1 MYEASIHKSK
11 TNTPHSPPP
20 KWRNTMLTLN
30 SYRVKSYCQT
40 QYAQL
45 YTKTQENIESKM
57 TKKILKSSSQNHKY
71 WNTKLE

>member
-11 TNTPHSPPP
+11 TNTPHSPPS

-40 QYAQL
+40 QHA
-45 YTKTQENIESKM
+45 QENIESKM